1 MKIKAYAKVNLFLDI
16 LYKRQDGFH
25 ELDMIMQTINLH
37 DDVILSKKDS
47 GITITCLDNN
57 IPTNE
62 ENIAYQAAIAFFK
75 ETKIKQGVA
84 INIVKRIPIE
94 AGLGG
99 GSSDGAAVLTG
110 LNKLYETN
118 LTTKQLC
125 DMAISVGSD
134 VPFFIKGGTK
144 RAKGRGEVLSPVYAL
159 PKTYFVII
167 KPTINSS
174 TGSAFKLFDQKIKS
188 VNMSHIL
195 YGLNNHQVK
204 EVGKHLYNEFEE
216 YLFPLYP
223 VIKQAK
229 DLLLQHNPIG
239 CLMSGSGSSVF
250 AMFEHKKQATIAY
263 EQALENHDN
272 CILCHSHN

>member
-25 ELDMIMQTINLH
+25 ELDMIMQTISLH
-37 DDVILSKKDS
+37 DDIKLSKQPR
-47 GITITCLDNN
+47 GITITCQDST
-57 IPTNE
+57 IPTDE
-62 ENIAYQAAIAFFK
+62 KNITYQSALVFLEK
-75 ETKIKQGVA
+75 TKIQQGVV
-84 INIVKRIPIE
+84 IDILKRIPVE

-99 GSSDGAAVLTG
+99 GSSDGATVLIG
-110 LNKLYETN
+110 LNNLFKTN
-118 LTTKQLC
+118 LSTEQLL
-125 DMAISVGSD
+125 DMAITIGSD

-144 RAKGRGEVLSPVYAL
+144 RVKGRGEILSPIYAL

-167 KPTINSS
+167 KPKINSS
-174 TGSAFKLFDQKIKS
+174 TKSAYSLFDQNKINI
-188 VNMSHIL
+188 NMSHIL
-195 YGLNNHQVK
+195 YGLRNHQIN

-223 VIKQAK
+223 IIKQTK
-229 DLLLQHNPIG
+229 DFLSQYDSIG

-250 AMFEHKKQATIAY
+250 AMFEHKNQATFVY
-263 EQALENHDN
+263 EQALSKYDN